1 MKVAI
6 MQPYIFPYIGYFQ
19 LINAVDKFVVHDDVQ
34 YIQRGWINRNRILMN
49 GKDALFTLPIK
60 KSAVETPINEMF
72 FAEGIS
78 KEKAKVLSQIQN
90 SYRKSPHFREVFPVI
105 EAILKNSEE
114 NISLFITQQLKDI
127 CSFLE
132 IKTPFV
138 LSSELAIKN
147 ELKGE
152 ERVIEINKVLD
163 STHYINPIGG
173 LELYH
178 QERFSAENLKL
189 NFIKT
194 KPTQYS
200 QFSNDFI
207 PYLSIIDVMMF
218 NSVAEIKNL
227 LDDFDL
233 I

>member
-49 GKDALFTLPIK
+49 GKDALFTLPVRK
-60 KSAVETPINEMF
+60 APVETPINEMY
-72 FAEGIS
+72 FAEGIQ
-78 KEKAKVLSQIQN
+78 KEKAKILSQIQN
-90 SYRKSPHFREVFPVI
+90 SYRKAPFFSEVFPFI
-105 EAILKNSEE
+105 EQILKNPEE
-114 NISLFITQQLKDI
+114 NISIYITQQLQQI
-127 CSFLE
+127 CGFLAIE
-132 IKTPFV
+132 TPFV
-138 LSSELAIKN
+138 LSSELQKN
-147 ELKGE
+147 NTLKSE
-152 ERVIEINKVLD
+152 ERVIEINQVLG

-178 QERFSAENLKL
+178 QEHFSTANLKL

-194 KPTQYS
+194 KPTAYP
-200 QFSNDFI
+200 QFNHDFM

-227 LDDFDL
+227 LNDFDL